1 MTKFFRIAVALAGVL
16 FLSAIAVGAAS
27 AQTPSGDEFPS
38 LTLSYR
44 DRDGAGTV
52 QFTGQGAD
60 PASGGTRLAVTL
72 QQNGRAFAGQGF
84 ARRLDAATFLGS
96 FWLTD
101 DAGTGYVFTGV
112 FVRGFA
118 GWTAEGRYEV
128 VGRPGVGDRWTMASA
143 PCPVC

>member
-1 MTKFFRIAVALAGVL
+1 MTSTFRLAAALVGALLLSAVAIGP
-16 FLSAIAVGAAS
+16 AS
-27 AQTPSGDEFPS
+27 AQAPSGDEFPS

-44 DRDGAGTV
+44 DRDGAGTI
-52 QFTGQGAD
+52 QFTNQGIDA
-60 PASGGTRLAVTL
+60 ASGGSRLGVAL
-72 QQNGRAFAGQGF
+72 QQNARSFSGEGF
-84 ARRLDAATFLGS
+84 ARRLDSATFIGS

-101 DAGTGYVFTGV
+101 GTGTDYVFTGI

-128 VGRPGVGDRWTMASA
+128 VGSPGVGDHWSMASA